1 MASAKFEIRAQ
12 LQAGTGAM
20 DAGGTECAPVIPTSS
35 AAGAAQG
42 ADLSC

>member
-1 MASAKFEIRAQ
+1 MASAGFEIQAQ
-12 LQAGTGAM
+12 LQTGTGTV

-42 ADLSC
+42 TDL